1 MSVNLKIFLIFIQI
15 CSLLFYVLQNIN
27 TYVNNYANVF
37 SIRNTMQIQKMIQKI
52 SLKCVYNLFKTN
64 IE

>member
-1 MSVNLKIFLIFIQI
+1 MSVNLKRFLIFIQI